1 MHSVKLS
8 VDERDSVRSVGG
20 MSESCAVL
28 LLGIEFRVLIRAGWG
43 EVFKSFVIVLMLLLT
58 GEEKFERSRVALEE
72 SVVLLGDLCVA
83 FGVGFGVDAWSG
95 RGGLL
100 MHVLLVSLLPMLST
114 EKEFERSIGVVLK
127 RDDEKL
133 GMPHWQHSQVML
145 LWV

>member
-43 EVFKSFVIVLMLLLT
+43 EVCKSLVIVLLLT
-58 GEEKFERSRVALEE
+58 GEEEFERSRVALEK
-72 SVVLLGDLCVA
+72 SVVLLGDLCLA

>member
-43 EVFKSFVIVLMLLLT
+43 EVCKSLVIVLLLT

-100 MHVLLVSLLPMLST
+100 VHVLLVSLLPMLST

>member
-1 MHSVKLS
+1 MHSV
-8 VDERDSVRSVGG
+8 VDERYSVRSVGG

-43 EVFKSFVIVLMLLLT
+43 EVCKSLVIVLLLT
-58 GEEKFERSRVALEE
+58 GEEKFERSRVALEK

-100 MHVLLVSLLPMLST
+100 MHVLFVSLLPMLST
-114 EKEFERSIGVVLK
+114 ENEFERSIGVVLK

>member
-1 MHSVKLS
+1 MVKLS
-8 VDERDSVRSVGG
+8 IDERDSVRSVGG

-43 EVFKSFVIVLMLLLT
+43 EVCKSLVIVLLLT
-58 GEEKFERSRVALEE
+58 GEEEFERSRVALEK
-72 SVVLLGDLCVA
+72 SVVLLGDLCLA

>member
-8 VDERDSVRSVGG
+8 IDERDSVRSVSG
-20 MSESCAVL
+20 MSECCAVL

-43 EVFKSFVIVLMLLLT
+43 EVCKSLVIVLLLT
-58 GEEKFERSRVALEE
+58 GEEEFERSRVALEK
-72 SVVLLGDLCVA
+72 SVVLLGDLCLA

-133 GMPHWQHSQVML
+133 GMPHWQHS
-145 LWV
+145 

>member
-43 EVFKSFVIVLMLLLT
+43 EVCKSLVIVLLLT
-58 GEEKFERSRVALEE
+58 GEEKFERSRVALEK

-100 MHVLLVSLLPMLST
+100 MYVLLVSLLPMLST

>member
-1 MHSVKLS
+1 
-8 VDERDSVRSVGG
+8 
-20 MSESCAVL
+20 
-28 LLGIEFRVLIRAGWG
+28 
-43 EVFKSFVIVLMLLLT
+43 MLLLT
-58 GEEKFERSRVALEE
+58 GEEKFERSRVALEK

-83 FGVGFGVDAWSG
+83 FGFGFGVDAWSG

-133 GMPHWQHSQVML
+133 GMPHWQHSQVVL

>member
-1 MHSVKLS
+1 MHSVKLL

-43 EVFKSFVIVLMLLLT
+43 EVCKSLVIVLLLT
-58 GEEKFERSRVALEE
+58 GEEKFERFRVALEK
-72 SVVLLGDLCVA
+72 SVFLLGDLSVA

>member
-1 MHSVKLS
+1 MHSDKLS

-43 EVFKSFVIVLMLLLT
+43 EVCKSLVIVLLLT
-58 GEEKFERSRVALEE
+58 GEEKFERSRVALEKG
-72 SVVLLGDLCVA
+72 VVLLGDLCVA

-114 EKEFERSIGVVLK
+114 EKEFERSVGVVLK

>member
-1 MHSVKLS
+1 MK
-8 VDERDSVRSVGG
+8 ETVRSVGG

-43 EVFKSFVIVLMLLLT
+43 EVCKSLVIVLLLT

-100 MHVLLVSLLPMLST
+100 MHVLFVSLLPMLST

-127 RDDEKL
+127 RGDEKL

>member
-1 MHSVKLS
+1 MHSVKLL

-20 MSESCAVL
+20 MSESYAVL

-43 EVFKSFVIVLMLLLT
+43 DVCKSLVIVLLLT
-58 GEEKFERSRVALEE
+58 GEEKFERSRVALEK

-127 RDDEKL
+127 RGDEKL

>member
-43 EVFKSFVIVLMLLLT
+43 EVCKSLVIVLLLT
-58 GEEKFERSRVALEE
+58 GEEKFERSRVALEK

-100 MHVLLVSLLPMLST
+100 MHGLLVSLLPMLST

-127 RDDEKL
+127 RDDEKHHLTNLRLTLTVVL
-133 GMPHWQHSQVML
+133 GL
-145 LWV
+145 A

>member
-1 MHSVKLS
+1 MGRSMQVFSNSVAVNRRRK
-8 VDERDSVRSVGG
+8 VRK
-20 MSESCAVL
+20 
-28 LLGIEFRVLIRAGWG
+28 IY
-43 EVFKSFVIVLMLLLT
+43 
-58 GEEKFERSRVALEE
+58 SRVALEK
-72 SVVLLGDLCVA
+72 SVVLLGDLCVVLLGDLCVVLLGDLCVVLLGDLCVA

-100 MHVLLVSLLPMLST
+100 MHVLLVSLLPMPST

>member
-8 VDERDSVRSVGG
+8 VDERYSVRSVGG

-43 EVFKSFVIVLMLLLT
+43 EVCKSLVIVLLLT
-58 GEEKFERSRVALEE
+58 GEEKFERSRVALEK

-100 MHVLLVSLLPMLST
+100 MHVLFVSLLPMLST
-114 EKEFERSIGVVLK
+114 ENEFERSIGVVLK

>member
-43 EVFKSFVIVLMLLLT
+43 EVCKSLVIVLLLT
-58 GEEKFERSRVALEE
+58 GEEEFERSRVALEE

>member
-43 EVFKSFVIVLMLLLT
+43 EVCKSLVIVLLLT
-58 GEEKFERSRVALEE
+58 GEEKFERSRVALEK

>member
-8 VDERDSVRSVGG
+8 VDERDSVRSVCG

-28 LLGIEFRVLIRAGWG
+28 LLGIEFGVLIRAGWG
-43 EVFKSFVIVLMLLLT
+43 EVCKSLVIVLLLT
-58 GEEKFERSRVALEE
+58 GEEKFERSRVALEK

-100 MHVLLVSLLPMLST
+100 MHVLLVSLLPMPST
-114 EKEFERSIGVVLK
+114 ENEFESSIGVVLK

>member
-43 EVFKSFVIVLMLLLT
+43 EVCKSLVIVLLLT